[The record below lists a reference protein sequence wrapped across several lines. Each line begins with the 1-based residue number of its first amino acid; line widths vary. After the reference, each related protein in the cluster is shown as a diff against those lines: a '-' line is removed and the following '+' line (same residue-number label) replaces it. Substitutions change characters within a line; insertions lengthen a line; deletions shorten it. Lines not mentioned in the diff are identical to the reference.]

1 MLIVDAHED
10 LAYNVLGDG
19 RRYLESAYNTRAAE
33 AGGPVPAL
41 NGLCMLGL
49 PEWLQAG
56 VAVIFATITTIPHT
70 HAKPGELSY
79 PSVEASYQ
87 QALAQLHI
95 YRRWAATH
103 PQIALITHRSHLADI
118 LRSWEGLHEP
128 ARTPDRRQIGLVL
141 LMENADSIRSV
152 EEVGFWY
159 AQGVRL
165 IGPAWHTNRYTG
177 STLDP
182 GPLTALGRDLLAMMQ
197 RYGIML
203 DLSHMAEEACMEAL
217 DHYEGPIVATHANPR
232 RLVPMP
238 RLLSDTVI
246 RRVAARDGVIGVMPL
261 NWALDPA
268 WRLKAK
274 EDMHIETVVDA
285 IEIVCQL
292 AGDAW
297 HVGLGTDFDGGQGA
311 ADAPAELDTIADLP
325 RLVEALTCRGY
336 ADEAV
341 TAIMGDNWLRV
352 LRRALPDLCV
362 GTP

>member
-1 MLIVDAHED
+1 
-10 LAYNVLGDG
+10 
-19 RRYLESAYNTRAAE
+19 
-33 AGGPVPAL
+33 
-41 NGLCMLGL
+41 
-49 PEWLQAG
+49 
-56 VAVIFATITTIPHT
+56 
-70 HAKPGELSY
+70 
-79 PSVEASYQ
+79 
-87 QALAQLHI
+87 
-95 YRRWAATH
+95 
-103 PQIALITHRSHLADI
+103 
-118 LRSWEGLHEP
+118 
-128 ARTPDRRQIGLVL
+128 
-141 LMENADSIRSV
+141 
-152 EEVGFWY
+152 
-159 AQGVRL
+159 
-165 IGPAWHTNRYTG
+165 
-177 STLDP
+177 
-182 GPLTALGRDLLAMMQ
+182 MMQ

-268 WRLKAK
+268 WRSKAK

-325 RLVEALTCRGY
+325 RLVEALTRRGY

-352 LRRALPDLCV
+352 LRRALPDLCA

>member
-19 RRYLESAYNTRAAE
+19 RTYLESAYNTRAAE

-79 PSVEASYQ
+79 PSIEASYQ

-177 STLDP
+177 SQQLFKD
-182 GPLTALGRDLLAMMQ
+182 
-197 RYGIML
+197 
-203 DLSHMAEEACMEAL
+203 
-217 DHYEGPIVATHANPR
+217 NPR
-232 RLVPMP
+232 
-238 RLLSDTVI
+238 
-246 RRVAARDGVIGVMPL
+246 
-261 NWALDPA
+261 
-268 WRLKAK
+268 
-274 EDMHIETVVDA
+274 
-285 IEIVCQL
+285 
-292 AGDAW
+292 
-297 HVGLGTDFDGGQGA
+297 
-311 ADAPAELDTIADLP
+311 
-325 RLVEALTCRGY
+325 
-336 ADEAV
+336 
-341 TAIMGDNWLRV
+341 
-352 LRRALPDLCV
+352 
-362 GTP
+362 

>member
-19 RRYLESAYNTRAAE
+19 RTYLESAYTTRATE
-33 AGGPVPAL
+33 AGGPVPDL
-41 NGLCMLGL
+41 NGLCMLRL

-56 VAVIFATITTIPHT
+56 VAVIVATITTIPHT

-79 PSVEASYQ
+79 PTVEASYQ

-95 YRRWAATH
+95 YHHWAATH
-103 PQIALITHRSHLADI
+103 PRIALITHHAHLADV
-118 LRSWEGLHEP
+118 LRSWEGSHEP
-128 ARTPDRRQIGLVL
+128 GQRPDRRQVGLIL
-141 LMENADSIRSV
+141 LMENADSIRTV

-182 GPLTALGRDLLAMMQ
+182 GPLTTLGRDLLAMMQ
-197 RYGIML
+197 RYGIVL
-203 DLSHMAEEACMEAL
+203 DLSHMAEEACVEAL
-217 DHYEGPIVATHANPR
+217 DRYEGPIVATHANPR

-268 WRLKAK
+268 WRSKANG
-274 EDMHIETVVDA
+274 DMHLETVVDA

-292 AGDAW
+292 TGDTR

-311 ADAPAELDTIADLP
+311 EDAPAEIDTIADLP
-325 RLVEALTCRGY
+325 RLAETLARRGY
-336 ADEAV
+336 TDEAV
-341 TAIMGDNWLRV
+341 TAIMGGNWLRV
-352 LRRALPDLCV
+352 LHRALPE
-362 GTP
+362 GPS